1 VSVEALPRSQCIA
14 CHGADG
20 KGVLPGVPNFTDRAG
35 RLSNPDSEFLANII
49 NEYQSP
55 GSPMPMPPKGG
66 NSALSDT
73 DIASVWACIREQ
85 LVH

>member
-1 VSVEALPRSQCIA
+1 MSVEALLRSQCIA

-20 KGVLPGVPNFTDRAG
+20 KGVLPGVPNFTDRIG
-35 RLSNPDSEFLANII
+35 RLSNPNSEFLAHII
-49 NEYQSP
+49 NGYQSP

-73 DIASVWACIREQ
+73 DIASVLAYIREQ
-85 LVH
+85 FVH

>member
-1 VSVEALPRSQCIA
+1 MSVEALLRSQCIA

-20 KGVLPGVPNFTDRAG
+20 KGVLPGVPNFTDRIG
-35 RLSNPDSEFLANII
+35 RLSNPNSEFLAHII
-49 NEYQSP
+49 NGYQSP